1 MRKIGRRFTHRRY
14 MKRIL
19 IVKTTSMGDVIHALP
34 VVDDI
39 HRYDPS
45 ILIDWMVE
53 EPFAD
58 LVRANSNV
66 NQVVLVNLRK
76 WRRMGL
82 AYTWG
87 EWKKLK
93 AFLSD
98 RQYDVVIDLQGLLKS
113 AWLASAAKGPRAG
126 ARFGLAKESLA
137 CLFYQRRAG
146 FDPQAHAVERLR
158 VLTAELLGYS
168 LQGAPVFYPEMNPKR
183 PLHGHARDVWFL
195 HATARDEKKWDLV
208 AWREMAHRLT
218 DMGYQVKLPWGSDAE
233 RKQAEAIALGI
244 EHVEV
249 LPKMSLALL
258 RERMSQACLVVGVD
272 TGITHLA
279 AALYL
284 PMVALFFATPAWRYG
299 PRFNPR
305 AIALGDVGRVPAV
318 GEVFEAATRLLRGNK
333 V

>member
-1 MRKIGRRFTHRRY
+1 

-34 VVDDI
+34 VLDDI

-82 AYTWG
+82 AYTWR

-113 AWLASAAKGPRAG
+113 AWLASAAQGPKAG
-126 ARFGLAKESLA
+126 ARFGLAKETLA

-183 PLHGHARDVWFL
+183 PLHGHTRDVWFL

-249 LPKMSLALL
+249 LPKMSLASL
-258 RERMSQACLVVGVD
+258 RERMSHACLVVGVD

>member
-1 MRKIGRRFTHRRY
+1 

-34 VVDDI
+34 VLDDI

-82 AYTWG
+82 AYTWR

-98 RQYDVVIDLQGLLKS
+98 RQYNLVIDLQGLLKS
-113 AWLASAAKGPRAG
+113 AWLASAAQGPKAG
-126 ARFGLAKESLA
+126 ARFGLAKEALA

-158 VLTAELLGYS
+158 VLTAELLGYG
-168 LQGAPVFYPEMNPKR
+168 LLGAPVFYPEMNPKR
-183 PLHGHARDVWFL
+183 PLQSHSRDVWFL
-195 HATARDEKKWDLV
+195 HATARDEKKWNLV

-318 GEVFEAATRLLRGNK
+318 GEVFEAASRLLRGNK